1 MHLVFLLKQRTC
13 GLEVQDWFI
22 VACLF
27 NLVGFT
33 GLIWFSVLHNKD
45 KSKDKSKK
53 NVKIFL
59 KFIYKL
65 FWGVVN
71 ITLHE

>member
-1 MHLVFLLKQRTC
+1 MC

-27 NLVGFT
+27 NLVGFA

-45 KSKDKSKK
+45 KSKDKSEK

-65 FWGVVN
+65 SWEVVN

>member
-27 NLVGFT
+27 KLVGFA
-33 GLIWFSVLHNKD
+33 GLIWFSVLHNKG
-45 KSKDKSKK
+45 KSKDKSEK

-65 FWGVVN
+65 S
-71 ITLHE
+71 